1 MFPSAS
7 SEGVIIDATAGRS
20 ERSENAP
27 QWRPTADR
35 LDPGAVDAVG
45 QLDRRRSCGTNPNS
59 RLSGEASTTPASS
72 HLRGRDASMNP
83 TPSVFVG
90 IDVSKA
96 RLDVCVMSETQ
107 TCFSVANSAVGVA
120 ELVSRL
126 RSFAVTRVVVEST
139 GRYSRLVAAEL
150 CAAELP
156 ACVVNPRQAR
166 DFAKSLGRLAKTDA
180 IDARTL
186 AEFARVAGLRVSEKQ
201 PENQAVLDERITRR
215 RQIVQMLVM
224 EQNRLEA
231 LTDTLTI
238 RLIKKVIRL
247 LERQRE
253 DLDREIARLI
263 DADDDWRNRRDT
275 LVTVPGIGD
284 STASILVTDLPE
296 LGKLN
301 RQQIAALVG
310 VAPINRD
317 SGSMRGKRSIFGG
330 RPHVRA
336 TLYMATLSAMRFN
349 PLIKSFADRLRAA
362 GKPFKLVA
370 VACIRKLLTVLNVML
385 RDNQPWRQP
394 CLAKN
399 A

>member
-1 MFPSAS
+1 
-7 SEGVIIDATAGRS
+7 
-20 ERSENAP
+20 
-27 QWRPTADR
+27 
-35 LDPGAVDAVG
+35 
-45 QLDRRRSCGTNPNS
+45 
-59 RLSGEASTTPASS
+59 
-72 HLRGRDASMNP
+72 MNP